1 VKEKYTHG
9 SFGAPNLFK
18 TRQGKEECVLYHF
31 TCSGYTTYLAEM
43 VINFQMRVQLLDPDL
58 HCDYPARFD
67 HLPDVYPIIHRS
79 VQLVVR
85 VNFVV
90 VTAAAS
96 LIVGFAI
103 INKIVLLPKTN
114 LYTVVSPAD
123 YKTDKIK

>member
-1 VKEKYTHG
+1 
-9 SFGAPNLFK
+9 
-18 TRQGKEECVLYHF
+18 
-31 TCSGYTTYLAEM
+31 
-43 VINFQMRVQLLDPDL
+43 MREQLQLLDPDL

-90 VTAAAS
+90 LTAAAS

-123 YKTDKIK
+123 HKTDKIK

>member
-1 VKEKYTHG
+1 MDRLVRPIYLRRDREKKNVYCTILLAMA
-9 SFGAPNLFK
+9 S
-18 TRQGKEECVLYHF
+18 
-31 TCSGYTTYLAEM
+31 TYLAEM
-43 VINFQMRVQLLDPDL
+43 VINFQMREQLQLLDPDL

-123 YKTDKIK
+123 YKIDKIK